1 MIAELGIALHASK
14 LGIRVLRPMA
24 EGARYDLVFDL
35 GATLIRVQCKW
46 AAHHGDVIKVPT
58 RGSYHSPGRGYVR
71 STYSRADVDGIAAY
85 CQDLDRCYWLPIDVF
100 SGQSMVNLRLTA
112 TLNRQRAAVNMASE
126 YEFGAVAQLGERL
139 AGSEEVR
146 GSSPLSSTSDPPA
159 TLAAYDYRQK
169 FGWYMERAAA
179 GETFLITRRGKPYAR
194 LSPPHLQ
201 LDLAPEPAEVVPIT
215 TAKENR

>member
-1 MIAELGIALHASK
+1 MAWRRSGV
-14 LGIRVLRPMA
+14 RV
-24 EGARYDLVFDL
+24 
-35 GATLIRVQCKW
+35 
-46 AAHHGDVIKVPT
+46 
-58 RGSYHSPGRGYVR
+58 
-71 STYSRADVDGIAAY
+71 
-85 CQDLDRCYWLPIDVF
+85 
-100 SGQSMVNLRLTA
+100 
-112 TLNRQRAAVNMASE
+112 
-126 YEFGAVAQLGERL
+126 
-139 AGSEEVR
+139 
-146 GSSPLSSTSDPPA
+146 PLSSTSDPPA

>member
-1 MIAELGIALHASK
+1 MIAELAIALHASK

-85 CQDLDRCYWLPIDVF
+85 CQELDRCYWAADRRVLGPVD
-100 SGQSMVNLRLTA
+100 GQFATDGHAQSTA
-112 TLNRQRAAVNMASE
+112 
-126 YEFGAVAQLGERL
+126 
-139 AGSEEVR
+139 
-146 GSSPLSSTSDPPA
+146 
-159 TLAAYDYRQK
+159 
-169 FGWYMERAAA
+169 
-179 GETFLITRRGKPYAR
+179 RRR
-194 LSPPHLQ
+194 
-201 LDLAPEPAEVVPIT
+201 
-215 TAKENR
+215 